1 MRILPFLT
9 EQVNNSAK
17 TLIIHPGALS
27 PELPLWKLPRVS
39 PDVLGRL
46 WRTLDDWPA
55 GRGVAGISASRIAQL
70 GLKVSLRTIVFKNSE
85 LVIPRHVPLIATRSV
100 TGRITA
106 LSTPERWL
114 TRPSIH
120 TANLIRRHWLRQI
133 EVFPSVLLAELAAHE
148 RNIAAVSMG
157 GLDIKHLSQRITGEC
172 PRVVA
177 EMERAA

>member
-1 MRILPFLT
+1 VRILPFLT
-9 EQVNNSAK
+9 EQVNNPPQ

-46 WRTLDDWPA
+46 WRSLDDWPSH
-55 GRGVAGISASRIAQL
+55 RGVAGTSASRIAPL

-85 LVIPRHVPLIATRSV
+85 LVIPRQVALIAARSAA
-100 TGRITA
+100 GRITA

-114 TRPSIH
+114 TAPTIH
-120 TANLIRRHWLRQI
+120 CSNLIRKHWTHEI
-133 EVFPSVLLAELAAHE
+133 EVFPSVLLAELAASE
-148 RNIAAVSMG
+148 RNVAAVCMNG
-157 GLDIKHLSQRITGEC
+157 IDLAHLSQRVTGAN
-172 PRVVA
+172 PRTLA